1 VPIFIEALAVPRV
14 QFHVYPRRL
23 SVRYVNL
30 FLAAVLLAFAPCMI
44 GCGEK
49 AAEPQAGDPVASG
62 PASEFESTTDSVDP
76 NNP

>member
-1 VPIFIEALAVPRV
+1 
-14 QFHVYPRRL
+14 
-23 SVRYVNL
+23 VRYVNL
-30 FLAAVLLAFAPCMI
+30 ILAAVLLAFAPCMI

-62 PASEFESTTDSVDP
+62 PASEFERTADSVDP